1 MCAALELSLA
11 SLLRVVGLKKLQI
24 VVFVTSQFHTEW
36 YWFSITKVATMRLA
50 STLLVGLCV
59 SFSAFAVEPLPTKT
73 EKPDVIG
80 AIQGWSK
87 AGDLKISLP
96 VTKFTL
102 ENGLTVLLLEDHS
115 VPMVS
120 YHTWYRV
127 GSRDESPG
135 VTGAAHMLEHM
146 MFKGA
151 KKYDGKSF
159 DRIFHENGITN
170 NAFTTNDYTG
180 FFENLPSSKLEL
192 VMDMEV
198 DRMSSLSLNPAD
210 LKSEKEVVK
219 EERRWRVDNNP
230 MGLVREL
237 MMGTVFKYNPYHWP
251 VIGYMKDISNYDVE
265 KLRFFYNTYYVP
277 NNAVLVLVGD
287 FKAGKVKSLIE
298 NYYGKLAY
306 RPLPRRNYPR
316 EPLQEVQQNAT
327 LKKDVQNSSFVV
339 AFQSPR
345 QGEPDMYPLDLAAN
359 ILGNGTSS
367 RLYKRL
373 VYQKQIATS
382 AYAFNYAMRESGVF
396 AVGVNMKP
404 GLGIQE
410 ALDISYN
417 ELWKLRNQK
426 VTDKELAKAKIQIM
440 KDLVDSLK
448 TMDGKAR
455 ALAVNEIVTGTY
467 ESLFTDLEKYELVTA
482 EDIKK
487 VSEKYTNQT
496 QRSVIVLEPKNSPK
510 QATPVKKEE

>member
-1 MCAALELSLA
+1 MRRFSVLLTVASVCVSLA
-11 SLLRVVGLKKLQI
+11 AK
-24 VVFVTSQFHTEW
+24 
-36 YWFSITKVATMRLA
+36 
-50 STLLVGLCV
+50 
-59 SFSAFAVEPLPTKT
+59 AVDPEPKT
-73 EKPDVIG
+73 PNTPEKPDVIG
-80 AIQGWSK
+80 AIKGWSQT
-87 AGDLKISLP
+87 GDLKISLP
-96 VTKFTL
+96 VTKYTL
-102 ENGLTVLLLEDHS
+102 PNGLTVLLLEDHS
-115 VPMVS
+115 VPMVA

-180 FFENLPSSKLEL
+180 FFENLPSSKLEM

-198 DRMSSLSLNPAD
+198 DRMSSLALNPED

-237 MMGTVFKYNPYHWP
+237 MMSTVFKYNPYHWP
-251 VIGYMKDISNYDVE
+251 VIGYMKDINNYDVE

-287 FKAGKVKSLIE
+287 FKTDKVKGLIE
-298 NYYGKLAY
+298 KYYGSLPY

-316 EPLQEVQQNAT
+316 EPLQEVQENAT

-345 QGEPDMYPLDLAAN
+345 QGEPDMYALDLAAN

-373 VYQKQIATS
+373 VYQKQTATS
-382 AYAFNYAMRESGVF
+382 AYAFNFSMREAGVF

-404 GLGIQE
+404 GTGIQE
-410 ALDISYN
+410 ALDTTYN

-426 VTDKELAKAKIQIM
+426 VSDKELAKAKTQVM

-455 ALAVNEIVTGTY
+455 ALAVNEIVTGSY
-467 ESLFTDLEKYELVTA
+467 ESLFTDLDKYELVTSD
-482 EDIKK
+482 DIKR
-487 VSEKYTNQT
+487 VADKYTNQT
-496 QRSVIVLEPKNSPK
+496 QRNVIVLEPKVEAK
-510 QATPVKKEE
+510 AKAGTKKEE

>member
-1 MCAALELSLA
+1 MKRFLPA
-11 SLLRVVGLKKLQI
+11 
-24 VVFVTSQFHTEW
+24 
-36 YWFSITKVATMRLA
+36 
-50 STLLVGLCV
+50 LVGL
-59 SFSAFAVEPLPTKT
+59 SFALSAYAVDPTPPTGTPKN
-73 EKPDVIG
+73 EVIG

-87 AGDLKISLP
+87 KNDLKISLP
-96 VTKFTL
+96 VTRFVL
-102 ENGLTVLLLEDHS
+102 ENGLTVILVEDHA

-127 GSRDESPG
+127 GSRDETPG

-180 FFENLPSSKLEL
+180 FYENLPSSKLEL

-198 DRMSSLSLNPAD
+198 DRMSSLLLNPED

-237 MMGTVFKYNPYHWP
+237 MMGTVFKAHPYKWP
-251 VIGYMKDISNYDVE
+251 VIGYMKDIEAYDVE
-265 KLRFFYNTYYVP
+265 KLRYFYNTYYVP

-287 FKAGKVKSLIE
+287 FKTAKVKSLIE
-298 NYYGKLAY
+298 KYYGTLPSK
-306 RPLPRRNYPR
+306 PLPQK
-316 EPLQEVQQNAT
+316 ELAQEKPQTVQQNAV
-327 LKKDVQNSSFVV
+327 LYKDVQNSSFIV
-339 AFQSPR
+339 AFRAPK
-345 QGEPDMYPLDLAAN
+345 QGDADMYALDLAAN

-367 RLYKRL
+367 RLHRKL

-382 AYAFNYAMRESGVF
+382 AYSFNYSMKDYGVL
-396 AVGVNMKP
+396 AAGVSMNP
-404 GLGIQE
+404 GQGTQE
-410 ALDISYN
+410 ALDIVYN
-417 ELWKLRNQK
+417 EIWKLRNSL
-426 VTDKELAKAKIQIM
+426 VTPKELEKAKTQVM

-455 ALAVNEIVTGTY
+455 ALAVNEIVNGTY
-467 ESLFTDLEKYELVTA
+467 ETLFTDLEKYDAVTA
-482 EDIKK
+482 EDIKR
-487 VSEKYTNQT
+487 VAEKYTQQT
-496 QRSVIVLEPKNSPK
+496 QRSIITLAPK
-510 QATPVKKEE
+510 AKKE

>member
-1 MCAALELSLA
+1 
-11 SLLRVVGLKKLQI
+11 
-24 VVFVTSQFHTEW
+24 
-36 YWFSITKVATMRLA
+36 MRLF
-50 STLLVGLCV
+50 STLLVGLCA
-59 SFSAFAVEPLPTKT
+59 SLTAHAVEPIPNADKGPKT
-73 EKPDVIG
+73 DVIG
-80 AIQGWSK
+80 AIQGWQK
-87 AGDLKISLP
+87 EGDMKISLP
-96 VTKFTL
+96 VTKVVL
-102 ENGLTVLLLEDHS
+102 KNGLTVLLSEDHS

-159 DRIFHENGITN
+159 DRIFHENGIVN

-198 DRMSSLSLNPAD
+198 DRMSSLALNPVD

-237 MMGTVFKYNPYHWP
+237 MMSTVFKYNPYHWP
-251 VIGYMKDISNYDVE
+251 VIGYMKDINNYDVD
-265 KLRFFYNTYYVP
+265 KLRFFYSTYYVP
-277 NNAVLVLVGD
+277 NNAVLVIVGD
-287 FKAGKVKSLIE
+287 FKTDKVKSLIE
-298 NYYGKLAY
+298 KYYGQLEYK
-306 RPLPRRNYPR
+306 PLPRRNYPR
-316 EPLQEVQQNAT
+316 EPLQEAQENAT

-382 AYAFNYAMRESGVF
+382 AYSFNYAMKEAGVL

-404 GLGIQE
+404 GLGVQE
-410 ALDISYN
+410 ALDITYN

-426 VTDKELAKAKIQIM
+426 VTDKELRKAKTQVM

-455 ALAVNEIVTGTY
+455 ALAVNEIVTGSY
-467 ESLFTDLEKYELVTA
+467 ETLFTDLDKYEAVTA
-482 EDIKK
+482 EDIQKAAD
-487 VSEKYTNQT
+487 KYTNQT
-496 QRSVIVLEPKNSPK
+496 QRSVIVLEPKGK
-510 QATPVKKEE
+510 KKE

>member
-1 MCAALELSLA
+1 MKRISQ
-11 SLLRVVGLKKLQI
+11 LLFGLC
-24 VVFVTSQFHTEW
+24 
-36 YWFSITKVATMRLA
+36 
-50 STLLVGLCV
+50 LVGTT
-59 SFSAFAVEPLPTKT
+59 SYAVEPIPPKS
-73 EKPDVIG
+73 KPEAPIG
-80 AIQGWSK
+80 AIKGWSQK
-87 AGDLKISLP
+87 ADLKIDLP

-102 ENGLTVLLLEDHS
+102 KNGLTVLLLEDRS

-127 GSRDESPG
+127 GSRDEFPG

-180 FFENLPSSKLEL
+180 FYENLPSDKLEL

-198 DRMSSLSLNPAD
+198 DRMASLSLKAED

-230 MGLVREL
+230 MGVVRET
-237 MMGTVFKYNPYHWP
+237 MMSTVFKTNPYHWP
-251 VIGYMKDISNYDVE
+251 VIGYMKDIANYDVE
-265 KLRFFYNTYYVP
+265 KLRFFYNTFYVP

-287 FKAGKVKSLIE
+287 FDTGKVKSLIE
-298 NYYGKLAY
+298 KYYGQLEY

-316 EPLQEVQQNAT
+316 EPEQKVQENAT
-327 LKKDVQNSSFVV
+327 VRKDVQNSSFVV

-345 QGEPDMYPLDLAAN
+345 QGDPEMYPLDLAAN

-373 VYQKQIATS
+373 VYQKQVATS
-382 AYAFNYAMRESGVF
+382 AYAFNFAMKEGGVY

-404 GLGIQE
+404 GIDYKE
-410 ALDISYN
+410 SLDVVYN
-417 ELWKLRNQK
+417 ELYKMRTVK
-426 VTDKELAKAKIQIM
+426 VSDSELEKAKTQVM

-467 ESLFTDLEKYELVTA
+467 ESLFTDLDKYQAVTA
-482 EDIKK
+482 DDIKK
-487 VSEKYTNQT
+487 ASEKFTNQT
-496 QRSVIVLEPKNSPK
+496 QRSIIVLEPKG
-510 QATPVKKEE
+510 KKGAANENE